1 MCLFGKSKGTA
12 FGDRQTM
19 AKPQAKRK
27 VSCYRKRGKLGG
39 NASNK
44 GHWKKVRVQAADS
57 FSLAG
62 AAADQ
67 GVNFLSSWRCRS
79 LPACPLR
86 MSMMG
91 IAWEHPFRDSILND
105 VSFHQFS

>member
-1 MCLFGKSKGTA
+1 MA
-12 FGDRQTM
+12 FGDRQAM

-44 GHWKKVRVQAADS
+44 GRWKRVRVQGADS

-62 AAADQ
+62 AAANQ
-67 GVNFLSSWRCRS
+67 GANFPSSCWRCMS
-79 LPACPLR
+79 LSYLP
-86 MSMMG
+86 SSNG
-91 IAWEHPFRDSILND
+91 ND
-105 VSFHQFS
+105 G

>member
-1 MCLFGKSKGTA
+1 MCLFGKSRGTA
-12 FGDRQTM
+12 FGDRQAM

-44 GHWKKVRVQAADS
+44 GRWKKVRVQAADS

-62 AAADQ
+62 AAAE
-67 GVNFLSSWRCRS
+67 FLQN
-79 LPACPLR
+79 L
-86 MSMMG
+86 
-91 IAWEHPFRDSILND
+91 IALHSCIFNWMRFL
-105 VSFHQFS
+105 

>member
-1 MCLFGKSKGTA
+1 MCLFGKSRGTA
-12 FGDRQTM
+12 FGDRQAM

-39 NASNK
+39 NK
-44 GHWKKVRVQAADS
+44 GRWKKVRVQAADS

-67 GVNFLSSWRCRS
+67 GANFPSSWRFRS
-79 LPACPLR
+79 LPACPL
-86 MSMMG
+86 
-91 IAWEHPFRDSILND
+91 
-105 VSFHQFS
+105 

>member
-1 MCLFGKSKGTA
+1 MA
-12 FGDRQTM
+12 FGDRQAM

-27 VSCYRKRGKLGG
+27 VSCYRKRGQLGG

-44 GHWKKVRVQAADS
+44 GRWKRVRVQG

-67 GVNFLSSWRCRS
+67 GANFPSSCWRCRS
-79 LPACPLR
+79 FSYLP
-86 MSMMG
+86 S
-91 IAWEHPFRDSILND
+91 LNGND
-105 VSFHQFS
+105 G